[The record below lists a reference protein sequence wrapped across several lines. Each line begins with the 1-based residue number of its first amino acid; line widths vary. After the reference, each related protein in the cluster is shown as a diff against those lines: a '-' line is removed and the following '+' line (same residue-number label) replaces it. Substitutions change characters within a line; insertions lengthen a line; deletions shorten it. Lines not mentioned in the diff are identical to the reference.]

1 MSEAM
6 QMQID
11 ELVEELSPQPGSF
24 GMLTTSDVRELVRR
38 AATKGTLI
46 GYVAGEKLTAIRF
59 KNQIQEYQQD
69 HENLKAHC
77 KDLEMEIMGLT
88 K

>member
-1 MSEAM
+1 MSESM

-11 ELVEELSPQPGSF
+11 EVVEELSPQPGSF
-24 GMLTTSDVRELVRR
+24 GMLTSQDVRDLVRK

-59 KNQIQEYQQD
+59 KKQVAECYQEY
-69 HENLKAHC
+69 ENLKSHC
-77 KDLEMEIMGLT
+77 KQLELEIMEL
-88 K
+88 KR